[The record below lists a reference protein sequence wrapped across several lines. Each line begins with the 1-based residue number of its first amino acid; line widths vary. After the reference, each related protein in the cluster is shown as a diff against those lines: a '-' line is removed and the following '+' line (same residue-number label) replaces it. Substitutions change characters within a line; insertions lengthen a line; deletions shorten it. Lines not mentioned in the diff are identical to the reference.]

1 MAKTAKSLAFPG
13 TSFAKSAKGAQAA
26 VFSVPY
32 GTPYK
37 GIDNRATAGAG
48 DTIRAAMGREASM
61 LSHWDFDFEGVLLP
75 NEKFSAV
82 DLGNLATKPADGKG
96 NRSLIKQTTT
106 KIMEAGAVPLL
117 IGGDDSVPIP
127 FIDAFSGGP
136 PVIVLQIDA
145 HIDWCDVRFG
155 EKNGYSST
163 MRRASEMTHVWRMVQ
178 VGARGVG
185 SGPVEDLHAAREWGA
200 HIFTSRHVHAHGLSE
215 ILGQI
220 EPGSHCLIALDL
232 DALDSSIMPAVG
244 YPTPGGLSFQTVVDL
259 IAGVAARARIAG
271 FSMVEFVPKR
281 DVAGTA
287 AFTAGRIVSHVLGH
301 VCRQMK

>member
-1 MAKTAKSLAFPG
+1 MAKSVKPSPFLG

-26 VFSVPY
+26 VFAAPH

-37 GIDNRATAGAG
+37 GIDNRGTADSGEA
-48 DTIRAAMGREASM
+48 IRTALGREAGM

-75 NEKFSAV
+75 NPAFSAV
-82 DLGNLATKPADGKG
+82 DLGNLGTKPADGKG

-106 KIMEAGAVPLL
+106 KILEAGAVPIM

-127 FIDAFSGGP
+127 FIEAFSGGP

-155 EKNGYSST
+155 EKSGYSST
-163 MRRASEMTHVWRMVQ
+163 MRRASEMTHVWRIVQ

-185 SGPVEDLHAAREWGA
+185 SGPVDDLNAAREWGA
-200 HIFTSRHVHAHGLSE
+200 HLFTSRHVLQRGLDE

-220 EPGSHCLIALDL
+220 EPGSHCVIALDL

-244 YPTPGGLSFQTVVDL
+244 YPTPGGLSFNHVIDL
-259 IAGVAARARIAG
+259 IAGVATRARIAG

-281 DVAGTA
+281 DLTGTA
-287 AFTAGRIVSHVLGH
+287 AFTAGRIAAHVLGH
-301 VCRQMK
+301 VCRQFK